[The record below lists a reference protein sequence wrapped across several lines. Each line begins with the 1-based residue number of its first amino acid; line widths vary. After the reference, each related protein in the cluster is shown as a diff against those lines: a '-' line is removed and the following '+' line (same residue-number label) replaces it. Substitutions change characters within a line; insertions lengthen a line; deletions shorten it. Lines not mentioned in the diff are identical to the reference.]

1 MVLALAILVQFLLA
15 GIGVFAIPDAFFL
28 HGTVN
33 AAVIFFGGL
42 VVLFFGWRAGAPRG
56 DLQMTGAIPALVV
69 LQSVLLIPY
78 HLAAPAPV
86 RALAGLH
93 VVNALVIFFV
103 ATRLVER
110 ARGIEVRRV

>member
-15 GIGVFAIPDAFFL
+15 GIGVFAMPEAFFI
-28 HGTVN
+28 HGTIN
-33 AAVIFFGGL
+33 AALIFFGGL
-42 VVLFFGWRAGAPRG
+42 LVLFFGWRAGAPRR
-56 DLQMTGAIPALVV
+56 DLQLSGAIPALVV
-69 LQSVLLIPY
+69 LQSLLLVPY

-110 ARGIEVRRV
+110 ARGVEVRRV